1 MIIRLE
7 VIYIKIGGKRYMTDI
22 FSYEEDEY
30 KLDIPKENRFLNAIS
45 YDYSVEYIYHL
56 IKKGK
61 IILEVPFQR
70 KHIWK
75 NDKASMLI
83 ESIIMN
89 VPIPPLYFA
98 EEKDGKWLVLD
109 GLQRLYSILNYY
121 DNEFALTKVEVLE
134 ELQRVKY
141 KDLPPKAKGLLD
153 DGLLRVNIIKKDSHR
168 DIKYDIFMRLNRGA
182 VTLNYQELRNCMYR
196 GNLNNAAK
204 ELCKE
209 NRTFLRILKQKQPHQ
224 RYLDVEFII
233 RYFAISDNLRVNE
246 NGEYYISGYK
256 GKLVSFLNEY
266 MDENKDCNLEEK
278 AKYKERFNSTIE
290 KIVIVYGE
298 DEAFRDISTGNVK
311 VYKTIADFIM
321 PSFERMDLQYV
332 RNHRKKLYIKTK
344 KYLSKK
350 ETQNRLL
357 IKTSD
362 KDVMNKRISEWFKE
376 INDAISF

>member
-1 MIIRLE
+1 ME
-7 VIYIKIGGKRYMTDI
+7 DI
-22 FSYEEDEY
+22 FANEDNEY
-30 KLDIPKENRFLNAIS
+30 ALDIPKENRFLNTTS
-45 YDYSVEYIYHL
+45 YDYSVEYLYNL

-61 IILEVPFQR
+61 IVLEVPFQR

-98 EEKDGKWLVLD
+98 EEDDGKWLVLD

-121 DNEFALTKVEVLE
+121 DNEFGLNKVEVLE
-134 ELQRVKY
+134 ELQKMKY
-141 KDLPPKAKGLLD
+141 KDLPPKAKSLLD

-182 VTLNYQELRNCMYR
+182 VTLNYQELRNCLYR
-196 GNLNNAAK
+196 GNLNDAAK
-204 ELCKE
+204 ELCEE
-209 NRTFLRILKQKQPHQ
+209 NVTFLKMLKQKKPHQ

-233 RYFAISDNLRVNE
+233 RYFAITDNLVRDN
-246 NGEYYISGYK
+246 NGNVIIEGYK

-266 MDENKDCNLEEK
+266 MDKNKDCSVDKK
-278 AKYKERFNSTIE
+278 AEYKSRFNNTIE
-290 KIVIVYGE
+290 KIRIVFGE
-298 DEAFRDISTGNVK
+298 KEAFRDISTENTK

-321 PSFERMDLQYV
+321 PSFERISLEYV
-332 RNHRKKLYIKTK
+332 QNNKLRIYEKAK
-344 KYLSKK
+344 KYLGKPK
-350 ETQNRLL
+350 TQERLL

-362 KDVMNKRISEWFKE
+362 KDVMNKRISGWFEEMK
-376 INDAISF
+376 DAISF